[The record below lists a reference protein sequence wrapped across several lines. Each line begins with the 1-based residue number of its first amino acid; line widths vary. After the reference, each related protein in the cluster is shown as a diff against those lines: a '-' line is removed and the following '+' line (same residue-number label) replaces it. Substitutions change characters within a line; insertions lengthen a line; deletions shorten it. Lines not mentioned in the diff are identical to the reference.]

1 MYRKKWFTVTSLLI
15 VILILAAC
23 SSNEDSSKADG
34 DDATIKVWALGEE
47 GENLQ
52 SFAEDFE
59 EEHSNITVDVQA
71 LPWDE
76 AYKKFLTAVASGDG
90 PDLLQV
96 DTAWV
101 AQFASAGMFEDL
113 SSYKDDYPTFAEDN
127 FFDGAVETME
137 YEDELVGI
145 PWYSDTRLMFY
156 RSDILGEAG
165 SDKAPETWDDFTD
178 VATKLADRG
187 DKEYGAGIDQSNVNL
202 PFILAWQHGWQLD
215 PDDEYGNLDD
225 EKFEEAFKLLMSFFD
240 EGLAPT
246 GKSMEPI
253 VGFGKGVQP
262 MMFSGPWTA
271 NVISDKLPDI
281 DGDWDV
287 ALMPKNEDH
296 TSVFGGSQLSV
307 FKGSDNVEASVEFM
321 SYLAEKDT
329 QVEWF
334 KENGN
339 LPAVTDAWED
349 EVFAENEKTK
359 IFKEQLETAQAIPQT
374 EHWLKLI
381 EASQRSIEKIKS
393 GDANVDEGLEEFQEE
408 AKKILSE

>member
-165 SDKAPETWDDFTD
+165 SDKAPATWDDFTD
-178 VATKLADRG
+178 VATQLADRADRG
-187 DKEYGAGIDQSNVNL
+187 VRAGRDQRSIDLRLSS
-202 PFILAWQHGWQLD
+202 AWQRGWQLD
-215 PDDEYGNLDD
+215 PERDGGNLDD
-225 EKFEEAFKLLMSFFD
+225 QTLEAAFALLMSFFD
-240 EGLAPT
+240 EG
-246 GKSMEPI
+246 
-253 VGFGKGVQP
+253 
-262 MMFSGPWTA
+262 
-271 NVISDKLPDI
+271 
-281 DGDWDV
+281 
-287 ALMPKNEDH
+287 
-296 TSVFGGSQLSV
+296 
-307 FKGSDNVEASVEFM
+307 
-321 SYLAEKDT
+321 
-329 QVEWF
+329 
-334 KENGN
+334 
-339 LPAVTDAWED
+339 
-349 EVFAENEKTK
+349 
-359 IFKEQLETAQAIPQT
+359 
-374 EHWLKLI
+374 
-381 EASQRSIEKIKS
+381 
-393 GDANVDEGLEEFQEE
+393 
-408 AKKILSE
+408 